1 MHKKIVVLFMFLM
14 SMMALANET
23 VEIEKEVTGVDR
35 QTLEQVDGVESV
47 DAMQEDALKK
57 VDVKLKSNDLKT
69 QNETLTVE
77 EEVADDGLEQELSK
91 EMADDKSWLKY
102 ILGGLLLVIGVAAI

>member
-1 MHKKIVVLFMFLM
+1 MQKKIVVLFMFLM

-23 VEIEKEVTGVDR
+23 VEIEKVVTGVDR

-69 QNETLTVE
+69 QTEVLTVE
-77 EEVADDGLEQELSK
+77 EVAEDDGLEEELSK
-91 EMADDKSWLKY
+91 EMANDSVWKY
-102 ILGGLLLVIGVAAI
+102 ILGGLLLLVGVAAI